1 MNNKTLK
8 YILHWLIATVVS
20 FAVIYL
26 FVFFGGWKLLES
38 GDVVVL
44 EFVAA
49 LALGTILWIFFE
61 VTKEMENKIRQLE
74 DRISQLEKK

>member
-20 FAVIYL
+20 FTVIYL
-26 FVFFGGWKLLES
+26 FIFFGGWKLLES

-49 LALGTILWIFFE
+49 LALGTILWFFFE
-61 VTKEMENKIRQLE
+61 VTKEMEKKIRQLE